1 RLLPSGYSRP
11 IYLARR
17 GNRQARQWRNRNAG
31 IQRRTQPALSSL
43 LLRARYAYGCPFHI
57 QDIRA
62 RPPPPRDEPAPDPLL
77 PPCRRLRRNE
87 YQDPRWFR
95 RPARL
100 CLRSMDR
107 HKDSQKPLKCRQPLP
122 DQLRLPACEFSSTA
136 LRSAPAIDFGFC
148 AETSSRLN
156 TDSPACLPP

>member
-1 RLLPSGYSRP
+1 MHARLLPSGYSRP

-43 LLRARYAYGCPFHI
+43 LLRACYAYGCPFHI

-95 RPARL
+95 RDETYCINMSEACRHQAAQIFRL
-100 CLRSMDR
+100 SLGRN
-107 HKDSQKPLKCRQPLP
+107 LTGETLP
-122 DQLRLPACEFSSTA
+122 RVSWTLDEL
-136 LRSAPAIDFGFC
+136 DGFHRGKLL
-148 AETSSRLN
+148 A
-156 TDSPACLPP
+156 D